1 MIKAVLF
8 DLDDTLFDHRHSMR
22 TGLILLQQK
31 YECFAAVS
39 LDEFE
44 KEHIRIM
51 NEVHLNGI
59 LKGLMTLDEGR
70 ALRFKKAFEFYG
82 VTADE
87 ALAYKAAADYRDAY
101 ISVNRMVSGAKR
113 LLEETAAKYKI
124 GIITNNLVDE
134 QLRKLTECGIEH
146 LAAVMITSEE
156 TGVTKP
162 HPDIFNALLN
172 RLDASADQSVMIGD
186 YWNSDIIGA
195 HKLGIKCIWIN
206 AYNEICPDPQM
217 AVEVTSLEDTGRI
230 LNIISSLD

>member
-8 DLDDTLFDHRHSMR
+8 DLDDTLFDHRCSMR
-22 TGLILLQQK
+22 KGLALLQQK

-44 KEHIRIM
+44 LNHVKIM
-51 NEVHLNGI
+51 YEVHLNSVLSGQ
-59 LKGLMTLDEGR
+59 MTLDEARSYRFCKMFEMYGR
-70 ALRFKKAFEFYG
+70 N
-82 VTADE
+82 ADE
-87 ALAYKAAADYRDAY
+87 ELSYAAADFYRKAY
-101 ISVNRMVSGAKR
+101 VSVNRLVPGALNLLNEVSK
-113 LLEETAAKYKI
+113 KYKT

-134 QLRKLTECGIEH
+134 QLRKLKECGIEH

-172 RLDASADQSVMIGD
+172 RLDASADESVMIGD
-186 YWNSDIIGA
+186 YWNSDIAGA
-195 HKLGIKCIWIN
+195 HSLGIKCIWIN

-217 AVEVTSLEDTGRI
+217 AVEVTSLEDTGHI
-230 LNIISSLD
+230 MNIISSLD